1 MKFKYLWVK
10 ILLTIIFAFLVIPN
24 LGARALWQDEAETA
38 LVAKQMVKSNN
49 WLPYANDGQGPIS
62 QDWNYQFSVSQL
74 WRWHPWLQFY
84 VTALS
89 FKLLGISALT
99 ARLPFAL
106 AGILFFY
113 YWIDFVVK
121 HGPKNRMFYFLA
133 ISLVLTSVPL
143 LLHIRQARYYSLALL
158 FTLMAVDGYL
168 IILKRLPTQGVTLK
182 YKIETSFKYI
192 LGSILLFHSFLPG
205 ALALQISFWIH
216 QIYSLIRPGLAVS
229 QGRAFIEF
237 ITAFSISLLF
247 TLPWAIWLKIG
258 GQNLNFDLEIIK
270 QNLHWHYIYIHKY
283 IFSFFLLIAICYDAR
298 YYTQNH
304 HQYKKSHCP
313 QYLKVNNTCYHRK
326 TRSNCT

>member
-62 QDWNYQFSVSQL
+62 QDWNYQFSVSKL

-89 FKLLGISALT
+89 FKLFGISALT

-113 YWIDFVVK
+113 YWIGFVKK

-205 ALALQISFWIH
+205 ALAL
-216 QIYSLIRPGLAVS
+216 
-229 QGRAFIEF
+229 
-237 ITAFSISLLF
+237 
-247 TLPWAIWLKIG
+247 
-258 GQNLNFDLEIIK
+258 
-270 QNLHWHYIYIHKY
+270 
-283 IFSFFLLIAICYDAR
+283 
-298 YYTQNH
+298 
-304 HQYKKSHCP
+304 
-313 QYLKVNNTCYHRK
+313 
-326 TRSNCT
+326 